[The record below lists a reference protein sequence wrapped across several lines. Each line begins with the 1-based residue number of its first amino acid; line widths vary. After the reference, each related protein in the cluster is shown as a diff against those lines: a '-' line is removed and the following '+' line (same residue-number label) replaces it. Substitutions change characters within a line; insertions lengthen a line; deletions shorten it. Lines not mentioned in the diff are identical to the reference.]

1 MSSTEDLLFR
11 GRPRFLLSISLEKM
25 TKLMIYMPF
34 ITSILKGEPMRE
46 FGRKGFS
53 VHAKE
58 TEIALGLNFENFFKN
73 RI

>member
-1 MSSTEDLLFR
+1 
-11 GRPRFLLSISLEKM
+11 
-25 TKLMIYMPF
+25 MPF